1 MSESIDGYKTIEK
14 QSESEHKAKGSK
26 FLGYLLPMKQESELA
41 DILKNIKSMH
51 PKAGHHCYA
60 YRLKDTNAFRYNDD
74 GEPSGTAGKP
84 IYNQILS
91 SELVDACC
99 VVVRYWGG
107 TKLGT
112 SGLISAYKEGARL
125 AIDDAIILQ
134 KYEQAQLDIHFD
146 YAIMGQLMES
156 IKKLNIE
163 IVDKSFDSDPK
174 LTISTRASELT
185 TAIIKIKADLL
196 NRPTEDVS
204 DDDTIDGIRFGDN
217 KDD

>member
-1 MSESIDGYKTIEK
+1 
-14 QSESEHKAKGSK
+14 
-26 FLGYLLPMKQESELA
+26 
-41 DILKNIKSMH
+41 
-51 PKAGHHCYA
+51 
-60 YRLKDTNAFRYNDD
+60 
-74 GEPSGTAGKP
+74 
-84 IYNQILS
+84 
-91 SELVDACC
+91 
-99 VVVRYWGG
+99 
-107 TKLGT
+107 
-112 SGLISAYKEGARL
+112 
-125 AIDDAIILQ
+125 
-134 KYEQAQLDIHFD
+134 
-146 YAIMGQLMES
+146 MGQLMES